1 MESTLE
7 PTAHTTHRQTH
18 EEKENFFI
26 SINSTE
32 ISTHVGIHYHYK
44 CEAIAKTLLSVLAGW
59 RTS

>member
-1 MESTLE
+1 MESALE
-7 PTAHTTHRQTH
+7 PAAHTTHRETH
-18 EEKENFFI
+18 EEKEKYIF

-44 CEAIAKTLLSVLAGW
+44 CEAIAKMLLSVLAGW